1 MVNTPQPCVG
11 HRWILPRAQSIVPM
25 LTVSPSILQGALCTP
40 MPLPI
45 ILEERGKGP
54 EKHKFTLGQR
64 SPPQEGDFYQVVAP
78 VRQQHVSYMILLL
91 MPTLA
96 VLPGIFAGISKVYT
110 TLLPLFILEGRGKEL
125 E

>member
-1 MVNTPQPCVG
+1 MVNTPKPCLG
-11 HRWILPRAQSIVPM
+11 NLWILPRAPSLVSM
-25 LTVSPSILQGALCTP
+25 LTVSPGILQGVLCTP

-54 EKHKFTLGQR
+54 EKHKFTLGRR

-78 VRQQHVSYMILLL
+78 VRQQHVSHMILLL

-110 TLLPLFILEGRGKEL
+110 TLLPLFILEGRGKGL